1 MLNKGVKLTMKLI
14 YTITRKGKFIQ
25 NIESNEKDFHEYY
38 LPSLDRDDEIMV
50 TVFFDNVQIGKLFLK
65 R

>member
-1 MLNKGVKLTMKLI
+1 MKLI

-25 NIESNEKDFHEYY
+25 NIESPEQDFHEYY

>member
-1 MLNKGVKLTMKLI
+1 MKLI

>member
-1 MLNKGVKLTMKLI
+1 MLNKGVKVTMKLI

-25 NIESNEKDFHEYY
+25 NIESPEQDFHEYY